1 MVFKNKMEFL
11 TVSLDYGY
19 DQMTND
25 KMTTTKLPLV
35 EWLKFFELN
44 WNTGES
50 DSETVLD
57 K

>member
-25 KMTTTKLPLV
+25 KLPLV

-44 WNTGES
+44 WNTDES